1 MTWKDEIRK
10 DNVFRRNLGE
20 AIDRRERSMTDKEK
34 LERGLIRTT
43 SQLAEMH
50 EENPSVNTRDY
61 YMELFEKIRDY
72 NRDNRDYDEDKI
84 IEFYDNLARLE
95 FEARDV
101 AKELERV
108 AEYIREY
115 APEGE

>member
-1 MTWKDEIRK
+1 MTWKNEIRK
-10 DNVFRRNLGE
+10 DLGD

-43 SQLAEMH
+43 FQLMEMN
-50 EENPSVNTRDY
+50 EENPSVDARDY
-61 YMELFEKIRDY
+61 YIELFEKIRDY

-84 IEFYDNLARLE
+84 IEFYDKLAGLE
-95 FEARDV
+95 FEAGDV
-101 AKELERV
+101 AKEIERV